1 MPFELQR
8 LTASGVIHAE
18 RTILCSLGASAVMC
32 LSAPFFLNTDRIT
45 TGMLLGAGTVS
56 AGLFGV
62 SAQISEGKQKVY
74 RSLQEADL
82 KSLKQHL
89 QGEAVY
95 DYVTTAIAAK
105 RRVADYVNRL
115 PVNER
120 PRWIAEYQ
128 LQGLVTLPEPPAQQS
143 PSPTGI
149 PNPDIADIDEESVQS
164 VINPGAMKILQA
176 LAANYPGY
184 IRIDGA
190 WIDELCDAASNQDMT
205 LRSNHHFY
213 ISGGT
218 QSGKSTLA
226 GVIINKI
233 ASLSQTPAIVIGSDP
248 KDDVTRWLCKFS
260 RKFDG
265 MKELKNW
272 ITFATGMIDHK
283 KQELQKLVANVTV
296 SQNYYLPK
304 MKLIVFMV
312 VARDF
317 REWLI

>member
-1 MPFELQR
+1 MTPLF
-8 LTASGVIHAE
+8 SGFV
-18 RTILCSLGASAVMC
+18 RN
-32 LSAPFFLNTDRIT
+32 P
-45 TGMLLGAGTVS
+45 
-56 AGLFGV
+56 GLE
-62 SAQISEGKQKVY
+62 Q
-74 RSLQEADL
+74 ADL
-82 KSLKQHL
+82 KSLKANL

-115 PVNER
+115 PVSER

-143 PSPTGI
+143 PSLTGI

-190 WIDELCDAASNQDMT
+190 WIDELCNAASNQDMT

-226 GVIINKI
+226 
-233 ASLSQTPAIVIGSDP
+233 
-248 KDDVTRWLCKFS
+248 
-260 RKFDG
+260 
-265 MKELKNW
+265 LKRRYW
-272 ITFATGMIDHK
+272 KSCDR
-283 KQELQKLVANVTV
+283 LANC
-296 SQNYYLPK
+296 
-304 MKLIVFMV
+304 
-312 VARDF
+312 
-317 REWLI
+317 

>member
-1 MPFELQR
+1 MPFELER

-115 PVNER
+115 PMQER
-120 PRWIAEYQ
+120 PRWIAEY
-128 LQGLVTLPEPPAQQS
+128 
-143 PSPTGI
+143 
-149 PNPDIADIDEESVQS
+149 
-164 VINPGAMKILQA
+164 
-176 LAANYPGY
+176 
-184 IRIDGA
+184 
-190 WIDELCDAASNQDMT
+190 
-205 LRSNHHFY
+205 
-213 ISGGT
+213 
-218 QSGKSTLA
+218 
-226 GVIINKI
+226 
-233 ASLSQTPAIVIGSDP
+233 
-248 KDDVTRWLCKFS
+248 
-260 RKFDG
+260 
-265 MKELKNW
+265 
-272 ITFATGMIDHK
+272 
-283 KQELQKLVANVTV
+283 
-296 SQNYYLPK
+296 
-304 MKLIVFMV
+304 
-312 VARDF
+312 
-317 REWLI
+317 

>member
-18 RTILCSLGASAVMC
+18 RTILCSLGASAVLC
-32 LSAPFFLNTDRIT
+32 LSAPFFLNTDRVT
-45 TGMLLGAGTVS
+45 TGMLLGAGTLS

-82 KSLKQHL
+82 KSLKANL

-115 PVNER
+115 PMQER

-149 PNPDIADIDEESVQS
+149 PNPDIADM
-164 VINPGAMKILQA
+164 N
-176 LAANYPGY
+176 
-184 IRIDGA
+184 
-190 WIDELCDAASNQDMT
+190 
-205 LRSNHHFY
+205 
-213 ISGGT
+213 
-218 QSGKSTLA
+218 
-226 GVIINKI
+226 
-233 ASLSQTPAIVIGSDP
+233 LS
-248 KDDVTRWLCKFS
+248 
-260 RKFDG
+260 
-265 MKELKNW
+265 
-272 ITFATGMIDHK
+272 H
-283 KQELQKLVANVTV
+283 
-296 SQNYYLPK
+296 
-304 MKLIVFMV
+304 
-312 VARDF
+312 
-317 REWLI
+317 